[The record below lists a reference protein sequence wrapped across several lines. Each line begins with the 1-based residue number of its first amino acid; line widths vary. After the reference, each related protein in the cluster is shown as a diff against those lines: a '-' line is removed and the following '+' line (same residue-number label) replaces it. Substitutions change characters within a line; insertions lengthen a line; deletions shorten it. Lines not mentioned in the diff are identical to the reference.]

1 MSKFFG
7 LLFENSC
14 LIEIGILNLSE
25 YVRFFEL
32 MSKLFEIVDDL
43 EAKLS
48 KLLGQY
54 AILQQENLK
63 LVQHKNNLQQQL
75 SKQQEVIGELERKYE
90 SLRVANTIV
99 GSKEDKHATKLKINT
114 LIREID
120 KCIVQLSD

>member
-1 MSKFFG
+1 M
-7 LLFENSC
+7 N
-14 LIEIGILNLSE
+14 
-25 YVRFFEL
+25 
-32 MSKLFEIVDDL
+32 KLFEIVNNL

-48 KLLGQY
+48 KILAQSTM
-54 AILQQENLK
+54 LQQENLK
-63 LVQHKNNLQQQL
+63 ILQQRNNLQQQL
-75 SKQQEVIGELERKYE
+75 TKQQEVIDSLEKKYE

>member
-1 MSKFFG
+1 M
-7 LLFENSC
+7 N
-14 LIEIGILNLSE
+14 
-25 YVRFFEL
+25 
-32 MSKLFEIVDDL
+32 KLFEIVNNL

-48 KLLGQY
+48 K
-54 AILQQENLK
+54 ILSQHTMLKQENLK
-63 LVQHKNNLQQQL
+63 LLQQKNNLQQQL
-75 SKQQEVIGELERKYE
+75 SKQQEVIVSLERKYE

>member
-1 MSKFFG
+1 MNR
-7 LLFENSC
+7 L
-14 LIEIGILNLSE
+14 
-25 YVRFFEL
+25 Y
-32 MSKLFEIVDDL
+32 EIVNNL

-48 KLLGQY
+48 KILSKY
-54 AILQQENLK
+54 AILQQENIK
-63 LVQHKNNLQQQL
+63 LMQQKNNLQQQL
-75 SKQQEVIGELERKYE
+75 SKQQEFIDSLEKKYE

>member
-1 MSKFFG
+1 M
-7 LLFENSC
+7 N
-14 LIEIGILNLSE
+14 
-25 YVRFFEL
+25 
-32 MSKLFEIVDDL
+32 KLFEIVNDL

-48 KLLGQY
+48 KILSKY
-54 AILQQENLK
+54 TILQQENLK
-63 LVQHKNNLQQQL
+63 LLQQKNNLQQQL
-75 SKQQEVIGELERKYE
+75 SRQQEVIDSLEKKYE

>member
-1 MSKFFG
+1 M
-7 LLFENSC
+7 N
-14 LIEIGILNLSE
+14 
-25 YVRFFEL
+25 
-32 MSKLFEIVDDL
+32 KLFEIVNHL

-48 KLLGQY
+48 KILGQY
-54 AILQQENLK
+54 TILQQENLK
-63 LVQHKNNLQQQL
+63 LLQQKNNFQQQL
-75 SKQQEVIGELERKYE
+75 SKKQDVIDTLEKKYE

>member
-1 MSKFFG
+1 M
-7 LLFENSC
+7 N
-14 LIEIGILNLSE
+14 
-25 YVRFFEL
+25 
-32 MSKLFEIVDDL
+32 KLFEIVNKL

-48 KLLGQY
+48 GILSQY
-54 AILQQENLK
+54 AILQQENLN
-63 LVQHKNNLQQQL
+63 LLQQKNNLQQQL
-75 SKQQEVIGELERKYE
+75 IKKQEMIDDLERKYE

>member
-1 MSKFFG
+1 MNK
-7 LLFENSC
+7 
-14 LIEIGILNLSE
+14 
-25 YVRFFEL
+25 V
-32 MSKLFEIVDDL
+32 FEIVNNL

-48 KLLGQY
+48 KILSQHTM
-54 AILQQENLK
+54 LQQENLK
-63 LVQHKNNLQQQL
+63 LLQQKNNLQQQL
-75 SKQQEVIGELERKYE
+75 SEQQEVIVSLERKYE

>member
-1 MSKFFG
+1 M
-7 LLFENSC
+7 N
-14 LIEIGILNLSE
+14 
-25 YVRFFEL
+25 
-32 MSKLFEIVDDL
+32 KLFEIVNNL

-48 KLLGQY
+48 KILAQSTM
-54 AILQQENLK
+54 LQQENLK
-63 LVQHKNNLQQQL
+63 ILQQRNNLQQQL
-75 SKQQEVIGELERKYE
+75 AKQQEVIEALEKKYE

>member
-1 MSKFFG
+1 M
-7 LLFENSC
+7 N
-14 LIEIGILNLSE
+14 
-25 YVRFFEL
+25 
-32 MSKLFEIVDDL
+32 KLFEIVNTL

-48 KLLGQY
+48 KILGDY
-54 AILQQENLK
+54 TILQQENLK
-63 LVQHKNNLQQQL
+63 LLQQINNLQQQL
-75 SKQQEVIGELERKYE
+75 NKKQAMIDDLEKKYE